1 MRKKDL
7 LKGYVG
13 RKLHVTPTT
22 GPAFTGVLTAVADAN
37 LAFTDVVVV
46 SSGESAAGHLLIGR
60 DNIAYLQV
68 LVTDAAH

>member
-1 MRKKDL
+1 
-7 LKGYVG
+7 
-13 RKLHVTPTT
+13 
-22 GPAFTGVLTAVADAN
+22 
-37 LAFTDVVVV
+37 VVVV